1 MKGLPLSPFIYEPD
15 RRFVLDEQ
23 RFMNDIVP
31 IGMPAF
37 LADPSPQYLDAIQ
50 LRPIVEVLAGHM

>member
-15 RRFVLDEQ
+15 KRFVLDED

-31 IGMPAF
+31 ESLPAF
-37 LADPSPQYLDAIQ
+37 LDSPRREYLDAIQ